1 MPCFPKRLLILPVR
15 GQGLILLRGR
25 WNMARVICDCAVS
38 PWDSQVSAGKQDK
51 ELFSFWPRFMVWKN
65 TISSCQIS
73 SASGLGFPMHSQ
85 LLSPFSLTWPGW
97 PQDVEIRSN
106 AAAYLPQ
113 ITQLL
118 NNVPRQMLLLLKT
131 NDLLRGIESALHT
144 RASASSFLNMSRCCI
159 RAVST

>member
-1 MPCFPKRLLILPVR
+1 MLPVR
-15 GQGLILLRGR
+15 WRGLISLKGR
-25 WNMARVICDCAVS
+25 WNIARVLCAYAAS
-38 PWDSQVSAGKQDK
+38 AGDSQLPAAKQQE
-51 ELFSFWPRFMVWKN
+51 ELFSTWPSHGLAKRCLLLPNLGCVW
-65 TISSCQIS
+65 TGVSCAL
-73 SASGLGFPMHSQ
+73 SAS
-85 LLSPFSLTWPGW
+85 LSFLSGMAWPL
-97 PQDVEIRSN
+97 QDVEIRSN